1 MVVRAAKTEGVVI
14 ANAVWNL
21 GDGRG
26 SARRCRLPRATRVRL
41 ATSLAMI
48 SAGNESQTQGR
59 YMRAPRGEA
68 QGSTPTA

>member
-1 MVVRAAKTEGVVI
+1 MGAERQ
-14 ANAVWNL
+14 AVP
-21 GDGRG
+21 GCP
-26 SARRCRLPRATRVRL
+26 APRVRL